1 MDTASSRRSQPAR
14 AQSAVTALLAVISL
28 GACAGQQATPA
39 TSAARGDIRIDGRNV
54 HPESIGS
61 AADGS
66 VYIGSMTGTIY
77 RAGPGESVARPFI
90 VPSTENGLRAVFGV
104 LADDQ
109 GGRLWTCSVAN
120 PFGPR
125 TAGPQQPS
133 EVVAFD
139 LKSGALLGRW
149 PFPAPGGTCNDIAIG
164 ADGAAYAT
172 DTPGG
177 RILKL
182 ARGGSALEVV
192 ASHQSLRGIDGI
204 AFGTGGTMYIN
215 NVQRHEL
222 WRVELTADPAAPR
235 LTLLKASRAMEGPDS
250 LRPIGG
256 NRFLQAEG
264 PGGRVT
270 LVTIDGDN
278 ATIEVLR
285 EGLQSTPGAT
295 LVGNT
300 VFVIEGKIDYL
311 VNPELRGQDPG
322 EFRAV
327 AVPMPR

>member
-1 MDTASSRRSQPAR
+1 M
-14 AQSAVTALLAVISL
+14 SAALAVLLAVVSV
-28 GACAGQQATPA
+28 GACAAQQPA
-39 TSAARGDIRIDGRNV
+39 TAARGDIRIDGISV
-54 HPESIGS
+54 HPESITS

-66 VYIGSMTGTIY
+66 LFIGSMSGTIY
-77 RAGPGESVARPFI
+77 RAGPRDTVAAPFI
-90 VPSTENGLRAVFGV
+90 TPNADNGLRAVFGV
-104 LADDQ
+104 LADDR
-109 GGRLWTCSVAN
+109 GGRLWVCAVAN
-120 PFGPR
+120 PFARAP
-125 TAGPQQPS
+125 GPQSPS
-133 EVVAFD
+133 EVVSFE
-139 LKSGALLGRW
+139 LTTGKLIGRW

-182 ARGGSALEVV
+182 APNGTALEVV

-204 AFGTGGTMYIN
+204 AFGSGGEMYIN

-222 WRVELTADPAAPR
+222 WRVGLTADAMAPQ
-235 LTLLKASRAMEGPDS
+235 LTLLTASRKMEGPDS

-264 PGGRVT
+264 PGGRIT
-270 LVTIDGDN
+270 LVSIQGDA

-295 LVGNT
+295 LAGNT
-300 VFVIEGKIDYL
+300 VYTIEGKIDYL
-311 VNPELRGQDPG
+311 VNPQLRGQDPG
-322 EFRAV
+322 EFRAI
-327 AVPMPR
+327 AIPMPR

>member
-1 MDTASSRRSQPAR
+1 MDTASSCCGQPSR
-14 AQSAVTALLAVISL
+14 LRTALTLLFSVVVI
-28 GACAGQQATPA
+28 GACAAQQPPA
-39 TSAARGDIRIDGRNV
+39 AVRGDIRIDGKSV
-54 HPESIGS
+54 HPESITS

-66 VYIGSMTGTIY
+66 LFVGSMSGTIY
-77 RAGPGESVARPFI
+77 RAGPRDTVATPFI
-90 VPSTENGLRAVFGV
+90 TPSAENGLRSVFGV
-104 LADDQ
+104 LADDR
-109 GGRLWTCSVAN
+109 GGRLWVCSVAN
-120 PFGPR
+120 SFVRAP
-125 TAGPQQPS
+125 GPQSPS
-133 EVVAFD
+133 EVVAFE
-139 LKSGALLGRW
+139 LTTGKLVGRW

-182 ARGGSALEVV
+182 ARNGTALEVV

-204 AFGTGGTMYIN
+204 AFGSGGEMYIN

-222 WRVELTADPAAPR
+222 WRVGLTADPAAPQ
-235 LTLLKASRAMEGPDS
+235 LTLLTASRKMEGPDS
-250 LRPIGG
+250 LRPVGG

-270 LVTIDGDN
+270 LVTIAGDS

-285 EGLQSTPGAT
+285 DGLQSTPGAT

-300 VFVIEGKIDYL
+300 VYTIEGKINYL
-311 VNPELRGQDPG
+311 IDAQLRGQDPG
-322 EFRAV
+322 EFRAI
-327 AVPMPR
+327 AIPMPR